1 MTGWSR
7 VWQLRTSSAPAVWSE
22 SQDILKMNDGGSA
35 VGIVVAPYL
44 TGPQPGSY
52 SNNFAL
58 CSRVAAAPFPTSI
71 FSGGESLRY
80 EDMDGVVL
88 DRYATRMLAV
98 RPELRLVFRLVRSTH
113 HTPAPFGPYFNVQ
126 SWKISRLLPH
136 TRLFGGVNPGSTLQ
150 TIFGTDALH
159 TTRISTLEASLY
171 AICVA
176 PPRPPAALPHL
187 WFVPFSSANETPFE

>member
-35 VGIVVAPYL
+35 VGIAVAPYL

-71 FSGGESLRY
+71 FCGGESLRY

-88 DRYATRMLAV
+88 D
-98 RPELRLVFRLVRSTH
+98 RLVRSTH